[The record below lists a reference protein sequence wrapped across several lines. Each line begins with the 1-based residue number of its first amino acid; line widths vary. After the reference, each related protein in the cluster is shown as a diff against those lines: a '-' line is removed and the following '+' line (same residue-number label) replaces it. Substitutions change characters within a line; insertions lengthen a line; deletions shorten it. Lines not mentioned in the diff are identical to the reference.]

1 MIITRTPFRISFFG
15 GGSDY
20 PDYFR
25 QYGGAVLA
33 TAIDKSAYHSVT
45 HFHSQLF
52 DYSIRIAYRQ
62 VECVSHLDDLKHAP
76 FRECLRSCG
85 ITRDVEVNYTG
96 ELPSFT
102 GLGTSSS
109 FVVGLLNALHSFQGR
124 KLEPLDLAY
133 EAIRIE
139 RDVLGECVGCQDQAL
154 AAIGGLAVVEFL
166 PDGEIRPHPV
176 ILRGDRKEELQQH
189 MMLFHTGIHRRAA
202 EMARRQMSRLS
213 ENTERIRALRNQVDQ
228 GYGILTGQGPIS
240 AFGEL
245 LHEAWQLKQ
254 ELDTQVG
261 PPVVCGMYHRARTA
275 GALGGKL
282 LGAGGGGF
290 LLLFVPPERQD
301 QVRDAL
307 QGHHEIPVQ
316 IEAPGSHVL
325 YATEG
330 IVAEEEILPPLRA
343 RTQFAD

>member
-1 MIITRTPFRISFFG
+1 M
-15 GGSDY
+15 
-20 PDYFR
+20 
-25 QYGGAVLA
+25 
-33 TAIDKSAYHSVT
+33 
-45 HFHSQLF
+45 
-52 DYSIRIAYRQ
+52 
-62 VECVSHLDDLKHAP
+62 ECVAQLDDLQHAP

-124 KLEPLDLAY
+124 KIRPLDLAY

-166 PDGEIRPHPV
+166 PDGEIRPHPLV
-176 ILRGDRKEELQQH
+176 LRGDRKDELHEH

-213 ENTERIRALRNQVDQ
+213 ENTVRIRALRKQVDE
-228 GYGILTGQGPIS
+228 GYSILTGPGPIS

-261 PPVVCGMYHRARTA
+261 PPAVCDMYSRARKA

-290 LLLFVPPERQD
+290 LLLFVPPERREK
-301 QVRDAL
+301 VRRAL
-307 QGHHEIPVQ
+307 PEHHEIPVQ

-325 YATEG
+325 YSSDGLPSEDQ
-330 IVAEEEILPPLRA
+330 ILSPLRVKMH
-343 RTQFAD
+343 FAD